1 MRNQEYTTY
10 TYSTQGGN
18 QEMTTRTPRRPRTP
32 RVPMNISIDQI
43 RWQQMDD
50 AYDEGYTK
58 AQIIREGIDLW
69 FEKHDAEKAG

>member
-1 MRNQEYTTY
+1 
-10 TYSTQGGN
+10 
-18 QEMTTRTPRRPRTP
+18 
-32 RVPMNISIDQI
+32 MNISIDQI